1 MATDYRKQ
9 ATQEYDAS
17 YNKKVQA
24 LKNQLAQNQQ
34 TLDQQKGVIN
44 ANYDLSVANQNL
56 ANKKAKNSLS
66 NTMLGRGLSNS
77 SIAVSGLAEADQI
90 NNRMIGNINR
100 ERTGALN
107 DIEQQKALLAQN
119 LEGTLATMSA
129 DREDAISALARQL
142 EDRQWE
148 KDFKNKGFEFQKDTE
163 LANRAFRDK
172 SFNFQQETERAN
184 QAFRDKSFNFQ
195 QEIERANQ
203 AYRNSSLAMQREQML
218 AEQAY
223 KNASLAQQR
232 ELANAQLAWER
243 EKYSTQNKSNSNDA
257 YNMYLQ
263 TYADIKGNP
272 NYTRAQRDNALKAL
286 YEETELYEEING
298 TDLSKI
304 RNAIDTTI
312 TPRNRLS
319 GPTMY

>member
-66 NTMLGRGLSNS
+66 NTMLGRGLANS

-90 NNRMIGNINR
+90 NNRMVGNINR

-119 LEGTLATMSA
+119 LQGTLATMSA

-172 SFNFQQETERAN
+172 SFNFQQEA
-184 QAFRDKSFNFQ
+184 
-195 QEIERANQ
+195 ERANQ

-243 EKYSTQNKSNSNDA
+243 EKLSTQNKSNSNDA

-286 YEETELYEEING
+286 FEETELYEKING
-298 TDLSKI
+298 TDLSEI

>member
-119 LEGTLATMSA
+119 LQGTLATMSA

-148 KDFKNKGFEFQKDTE
+148 KDFKNKGFEFQK
-163 LANRAFRDK
+163 
-172 SFNFQQETERAN
+172 ET
-184 QAFRDKSFNFQ
+184 
-195 QEIERANQ
+195 ERANQ

>member
-1 MATDYRKQ
+1 MPKRGENMATDYRKQ

-34 TLDQQKGVIN
+34 TLDQQKGGIN

-66 NTMLGRGLSNS
+66 NTMLGRGLANS

-90 NNRMIGNINR
+90 NNRMVGNINR

-172 SFNFQQETERAN
+172 SFNFQQE
-184 QAFRDKSFNFQ
+184 S
-195 QEIERANQ
+195 ERANQ

-223 KNASLAQQR
+223 RNASLAQQR

-243 EKYSTQNKSNSNDA
+243 EKYNNSRNTTNNDA
-257 YNMYLQ
+257 YNSYLAGITEIKNAQ
-263 TYADIKGNP
+263 GLSKYDKQVMMASLADEMI
-272 NYTRAQRDNALKAL
+272 L
-286 YEETELYEEING
+286 YQHQNG
-298 TDLSKI
+298 VDLSKLI
-304 RNAIDTTI
+304 NNASKYSASSNGVTRVNGTGISRST
-312 TPRNRLS
+312 R
-319 GPTMY
+319 

>member
-66 NTMLGRGLSNS
+66 NTMLGRGLANS

-90 NNRMIGNINR
+90 NNRMVGNINR

-119 LEGTLATMSA
+119 LQGTLATMSA

-148 KDFKNKGFEFQKDTE
+148 KDFKNKNFEFQKDIE
-163 LANRAFRDK
+163 LANRAFRD
-172 SFNFQQETERAN
+172 
-184 QAFRDKSFNFQ
+184 
-195 QEIERANQ
+195 
-203 AYRNSSLAMQREQML
+203 SSLAMQREQML

-232 ELANAQLAWER
+232 ELANAQLAWEK

-286 YEETELYEEING
+286 FEETELYEEING

>member
-1 MATDYRKQ
+1 MPKRGENMATDYRKQ

-34 TLDQQKGVIN
+34 TLDQQKGGIN

-66 NTMLGRGLSNS
+66 NTMLGRGLANS

-119 LEGTLATMSA
+119 LQGTLATMSA

-148 KDFKNKGFEFQKDTE
+148 KDFKNKGFEFQK
-163 LANRAFRDK
+163 
-172 SFNFQQETERAN
+172 ET
-184 QAFRDKSFNFQ
+184 
-195 QEIERANQ
+195 ERANQ

-319 GPTMY
+319 GHTMH

>member
-1 MATDYRKQ
+1 MPKRGENMATDYRKQ

-17 YNKKVQA
+17 YNKKIQA
-24 LKNQLAQNQQ
+24 LKTQLAQNQQ

-66 NTMLGRGLSNS
+66 NTMLGRGLANS

-142 EDRQWE
+142 EDRRGE
-148 KDFKNKGFEFQKDTE
+148 RLKN
-163 LANRAFRDK
+163 
-172 SFNFQQETERAN
+172 
-184 QAFRDKSFNFQ
+184 
-195 QEIERANQ
+195 
-203 AYRNSSLAMQREQML
+203 
-218 AEQAY
+218 
-223 KNASLAQQR
+223 
-232 ELANAQLAWER
+232 
-243 EKYSTQNKSNSNDA
+243 
-257 YNMYLQ
+257 
-263 TYADIKGNP
+263 
-272 NYTRAQRDNALKAL
+272 
-286 YEETELYEEING
+286 
-298 TDLSKI
+298 
-304 RNAIDTTI
+304 
-312 TPRNRLS
+312 NRLIS
-319 GPTMY
+319 NRKLKEQIRHIEILV

>member
-1 MATDYRKQ
+1 MVTDYRKQ

-34 TLDQQKGVIN
+34 ILDQQKGGIN

-56 ANKKAKNSLS
+56 ANKKAKNNLS
-66 NTMLGRGLSNS
+66 NTMLGRGLANS

-119 LEGTLATMSA
+119 LQGTLATMSA

-148 KDFKNKGFEFQKDTE
+148 KDFKNKSFEFQKDTE

-172 SFNFQQETERAN
+172 SFNFQQE
-184 QAFRDKSFNFQ
+184 S
-195 QEIERANQ
+195 ERANQ

-243 EKYSTQNKSNSNDA
+243 EKYNNSRNTTNNDA

-286 YEETELYEEING
+286 YEETELYEKING
-298 TDLSKI
+298 TDLSEI

-312 TPRNRLS
+312 MPRNRLS